1 MIGAVRPACRPR
13 CPTGRFEDER
23 LSSCVDE
30 LMRLYRAVW
39 RAGVSSHARRP
50 PGCGGDLAW
59 LSRGRG
65 VDYDLSSLF
74 VFMQQQPNQH

>member
-1 MIGAVRPACRPR
+1 MIGPCGRPAGLAALLAALR
-13 CPTGRFEDER
+13 DER

-59 LSRGRG
+59 LSRRG